1 MLQDLGKFVARMDL
15 KLLQLAEVAPFDV
28 LARQSA
34 WARTGGSCTTGHARQ
49 GHACAALTGVCGW
62 CAGAKSAAGSH
73 PAVGSQKCPCPRPLH

>member
-15 KLLQLAEVAPFDV
+15 KLLQLAQVAPFDV

-49 GHACAALTGVCGW
+49 GHVQ
-62 CAGAKSAAGSH
+62 
-73 PAVGSQKCPCPRPLH
+73 P